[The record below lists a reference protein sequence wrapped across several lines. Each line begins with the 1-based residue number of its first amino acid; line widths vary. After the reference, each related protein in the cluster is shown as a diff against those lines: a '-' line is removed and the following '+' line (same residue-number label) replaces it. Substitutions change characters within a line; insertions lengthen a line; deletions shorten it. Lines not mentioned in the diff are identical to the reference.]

1 MAAILEVENLQI
13 RLAGKE
19 DLSVVTGISFTLNR
33 GETLGIIGES
43 GCGKSL
49 SCLGIL
55 GLLDRGKW
63 RVEGDVFL
71 DGKPLPYSDNRAMRP
86 YRGRRLALIMQN
98 PLSAFNQM
106 IPIAAHFYETLN
118 SPDSPPQSLEQV
130 RKAAREILVRMRI
143 RDPDAVLDSYAFQLS
158 GGMLQRIMIALALV
172 MQPDVLIAD
181 EPTTALDLTVQ
192 HEIISI
198 LREMQENQ
206 GTAILLISHDL
217 GVIAHLASSIAVMYA
232 GEFVEKGEADAV
244 LEVPSHPYTQ
254 GLFASRPKFSKN
266 RLPVM
271 EGQPLALFV
280 ERTGCAFYP
289 RCKSRDTS
297 CVVSRPTPVPVFSD
311 DQSHETWC
319 LRPAAPTAVCYR
331 GNE

>member
-1 MAAILEVENLQI
+1 MAAILAVEHLRI
-13 RLAGKE
+13 RLAGKK
-19 DLSVVTGISFTLNR
+19 DLSVIDGLSFTLNR

-43 GCGKSL
+43 GSGKSL
-49 SCLGIL
+49 TCLGML
-55 GLLDRGKW
+55 GLLDHEKW
-63 RVEGDVFL
+63 RIEGDVFL
-71 DGKPLPYSDNRAMRP
+71 EGTPLPYRDNRAMRP
-86 YRGRRLALIMQN
+86 YRGRRIALIMQN

-106 IPIAAHFYETLN
+106 IPIAAHFRETLN

-172 MQPDVLIAD
+172 MKPDILIAD

-192 HEIISI
+192 HEIIAI
-198 LREMQENQ
+198 LQEMQEKQ

-217 GVIAHLASSIAVMYA
+217 GVITHLASSIAVMYA
-232 GEFVEKGEADAV
+232 GEFVEKGTAGAV
-244 LEVPSHPYTQ
+244 LEGPSHPYTQ
-254 GLFASRPKFSKN
+254 GLFASRPRFSKE

-271 EGQPLALFV
+271 EGQPPALSA

-289 RCKSRDTS
+289 RCKSREAS
-297 CVVSRPTPVPVFSD
+297 CLASRPTPVPVFSD
-311 DQSHETWC
+311 NQGHETWC
-319 LRPAAPTAVCYR
+319 LRPAALSAVCHG